1 MAKPPKVKRHR
12 LSYSAKKKKKKLKL
26 NGLEHTNL
34 SFPKEIEKSRSI
46 KYYNSLTL

>member
-12 LSYSAKKKKKKLKL
+12 LSYSAKKIKKQTR

-34 SFPKEIEKSRSI
+34 SFPKEIEKSRSL

>member
-12 LSYSAKKKKKKLKL
+12 LSYSAKKKNLKR